1 MAIFGSS
8 VTRRDRQGRYAFAL
22 LLPTFIGF
30 SLFYIFPT
38 ARGIFLSFTN
48 TIDLG
53 APGEYVGF
61 ENYVKVF
68 QDPIFWNAIRV
79 TLQYVAINIGSQT
92 IIALGL
98 AVAMDRLTTKVWI
111 RIALL
116 LPWLIPG
123 VSAAMLY
130 RWMLNPLIGVFNQF
144 LALFNHPGFLY
155 FGSETM
161 AMPTVALV
169 NTWRYVGYTS
179 LLIYAGIQMI
189 PKNLY
194 EAGALDGATE
204 WKLFRQITLPL
215 LRPVL
220 VMVMV
225 VSFIG
230 SFQIFDTM
238 VIATDGG
245 PMNSTRAINFYI
257 FEKAFEQ
264 YKIGYAAAMATL
276 LLIFL
281 ALFSLLQMKI
291 ARASESDL
299 SNA

>member
-1 MAIFGSS
+1 M
-8 VTRRDRQGRYAFAL
+8 
-22 LLPTFIGF
+22 IGF
-30 SLFYIFPT
+30 ALFYIYPT
-38 ARGIFLSFTN
+38 VRGIMLSFTD
-48 TIDLG
+48 TIDSGNPG
-53 APGEYVGF
+53 ANVGF
-61 ENYVKVF
+61 ENYSKVF
-68 QDPIFWNAIRV
+68 ADPIFWNAIRV
-79 TLQYVAINIGSQT
+79 TLQYVVINIGSQT
-92 IIALGL
+92 IIALAL
-98 AVAMDRLTTKVWI
+98 AVAMDRLTTRTWI
-111 RIALL
+111 RIAILM
-116 LPWLIPG
+116 PWLIPG

-144 LALFNHPGFLY
+144 LALFGHPGYLF

-161 AMPTVALV
+161 AMPTVAFV
-169 NTWRYVGYTS
+169 NTWRFVGYTS

-189 PKNLY
+189 PKSLY
-194 EAGALDGATE
+194 EAGALDGASE
-204 WKLFRQITLPL
+204 WRLFTKITMPL

-245 PMNSTRAINFYI
+245 PMNATRAINYYI

-281 ALFSLLQMKI
+281 AIFSVIQMRI
-291 ARASESDL
+291 ARANESDL